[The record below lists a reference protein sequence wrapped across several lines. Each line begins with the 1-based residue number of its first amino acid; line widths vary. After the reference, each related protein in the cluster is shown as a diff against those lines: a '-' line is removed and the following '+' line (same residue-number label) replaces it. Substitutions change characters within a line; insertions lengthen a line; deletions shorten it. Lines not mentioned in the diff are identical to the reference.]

1 MKSSETLNIGRDHM
15 DMSLPHRLLIVFSS
29 LGCLYRYIMAFPM
42 PEVFNISCDRGGNDS
57 NHLVTASL
65 IFTAGRDRSGIGAN
79 QSVRAESTLASKK
92 PSIRFVLLIW
102 LMARSNIADF
112 LVAGCRLALSC
123 RSSSAASR
131 IFRTIMAMCS
141 SLSLIMSTLFFLL
154 LCLPA
159 SSFFLA
165 NMASKSLTNSSSWF
179 LS

>member
-1 MKSSETLNIGRDHM
+1 MLIIYASHTSACVFYGCCAWVNVHGSLCLHVCVDMYASGHLRVDMCESGRVCDHKYVV
-15 DMSLPHRLLIVFSS
+15 HLLHT
-29 LGCLYRYIMAFPM
+29 
-42 PEVFNISCDRGGNDS
+42 DS

-131 IFRTIMAMCS
+131 IWREKEQ
-141 SLSLIMSTLFFLL
+141 L
-154 LCLPA
+154 
-159 SSFFLA
+159 
-165 NMASKSLTNSSSWF
+165 
-179 LS
+179 